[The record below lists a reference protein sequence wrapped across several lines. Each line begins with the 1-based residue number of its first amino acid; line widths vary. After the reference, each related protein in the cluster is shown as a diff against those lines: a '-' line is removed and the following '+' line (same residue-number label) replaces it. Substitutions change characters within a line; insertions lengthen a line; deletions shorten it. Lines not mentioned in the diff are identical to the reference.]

1 MRNNCM
7 VVGIAIGALGG
18 ILFTRIN
25 FNTLITLA
33 LGIWIGYFLS
43 NNKK

>member
-7 VVGIAIGALGG
+7 VVGIAIGVLGG